1 MNGEVKWSSENADTL
16 LLRIDSDEEKSLVA
30 EFIEDSQPGNFI
42 SLPKGILISRV
53 SPIATPFN

>member
-16 LLRIDSDEEKSLVA
+16 LRRINEEEKSLVT

-53 SPIATPFN
+53 SPILKPTY